1 VIPPARIV
9 SPDRIVSLTSAVTLS
24 VAVALLASCTSSSP
38 APSPAATAA
47 SPSTSASPSTGPTPP
62 SGPFA
67 SVSEAD
73 YQFTPARIVIGTGQ
87 DLHIL
92 NQGPSLHN
100 LSVSGTQ
107 VDLDTSPG
115 ETTRT
120 EPIGGALKPG
130 TYPFFC
136 KYHRARGMVGVI
148 VVVPS

>member
-1 VIPPARIV
+1 
-9 SPDRIVSLTSAVTLS
+9 LAV
-24 VAVALLASCTSSSP
+24 VALLASCTSNSP
-38 APSPAATAA
+38 APSPPATAG
-47 SPSTSASPSTGPTPP
+47 SPSASASPSTVPTPP

-73 YQFTPARIVIGTGQ
+73 YQFTPAQIVIGTSQG
-87 DLHIL
+87 LRIL

-107 VDLDTSPG
+107 VDLDTTPG
-115 ETTRT
+115 QTTRT
-120 EPIGGALKPG
+120 EPIGGALEPG

>member
-1 VIPPARIV
+1 MIPPARTI
-9 SPDRIVSLTSAVTLS
+9 SLAPAVTLS
-24 VAVALLASCTSSSP
+24 VAVALLASCTSGSP
-38 APSPAATAA
+38 TPSPPAT
-47 SPSTSASPSTGPTPP
+47 SPPTSASPSTGPTPP

>member
-1 VIPPARIV
+1 VIAPARI
-9 SPDRIVSLTSAVTLS
+9 SSLAPAVTLLA
-24 VAVALLASCTSSSP
+24 VVALLASCTSNSP
-38 APSPAATAA
+38 APSPPATAG
-47 SPSTSASPSTGPTPP
+47 SPSASASPSTVPTPP

-73 YQFTPARIVIGTGQ
+73 YQFTPAQIVIGTGQ
-87 DLHIL
+87 GLRIL

-107 VDLDTSPG
+107 VDLDTTPG
-115 ETTRT
+115 QTTRT

>member
-1 VIPPARIV
+1 MIAPARTI
-9 SPDRIVSLTSAVTLS
+9 SLAPAVTLA
-24 VAVALLASCTSSSP
+24 VAVARLASWTSSSP
-38 APSPAATAA
+38 TPSPPATAA
-47 SPSTSASPSTGPTPP
+47 SPSTSASPSTGPIPP

-73 YQFTPARIVIGTGQ
+73 YQFTPAQIVIGTSQ

-100 LSVSGTQ
+100 LSVTGTQ

-136 KYHRARGMVGVI
+136 KYHRARGRVGVI

>member
-1 VIPPARIV
+1 VIAPVRV
-9 SPDRIVSLTSAVTLS
+9 VSLAPAVTLS
-24 VAVALLASCTSSSP
+24 VTVALLASCTSSSP
-38 APSPAATAA
+38 TPSPPATAA
-47 SPSTSASPSTGPTPP
+47 SPSTSASPSTVPTPP
-62 SGPFA
+62 PGPFA